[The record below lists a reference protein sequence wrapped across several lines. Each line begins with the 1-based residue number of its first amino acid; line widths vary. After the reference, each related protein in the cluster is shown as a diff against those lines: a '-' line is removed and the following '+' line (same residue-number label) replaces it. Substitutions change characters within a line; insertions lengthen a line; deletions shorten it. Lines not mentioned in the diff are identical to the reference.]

1 MQYSIEAVCP
11 TVLHYTWCLSLNVS
25 ILGAS
30 IHVGS
35 GDTAVERLVVEDA
48 GQRKRIISSIHDTSH
63 LGVNRT
69 HDMVACKYYW
79 PGQSNDIRAYVSVV
93 ILII

>member
-1 MQYSIEAVCP
+1 
-11 TVLHYTWCLSLNVS
+11 
-25 ILGAS
+25 
-30 IHVGS
+30 
-35 GDTAVERLVVEDA
+35 VERLVVEDA

-79 PGQSNDIRAYVSVV
+79 PGLSNDIRAYVSVV
-93 ILII
+93 ISTVMPTINVYIMQHVII